1 MTFHYEI
8 TNQNNRTMAELKEH
22 KINDAA
28 KPRQNQTAK
37 ETEIVAEF
45 CHLLE
50 ESRQLFKSLR

>member
-1 MTFHYEI
+1 
-8 TNQNNRTMAELKEH
+8 MAELKQG
-22 KINDAA
+22 KIIDEAA
-28 KPRQNQTAK
+28 KSRQNQTAK